1 MFFYKLAGFFHQ
13 IGRFIIFQIVRSG
26 CLTKTSSGRNP
37 DQAYL
42 VIMRSNFKQPLVL
55 YLNSVPHVL
64 LGGEDELVV
73 DHPPGQILKQRRVR
87 VYHHLLVM
95 FYSLIVSTLVYKAFK
110 IHLKVTLHIKTNL
123 IFR

>member
-1 MFFYKLAGFFHQ
+1 MNYYFFISKIVDFFKLVDFPA
-13 IGRFIIFQIVRSG
+13 FQIDRSG
-26 CLTKTSSGRNP
+26 CLIQTSSERNP
-37 DQAYL
+37 DQPYL

-64 LGGEDELVV
+64 LGGKDELMV

-95 FYSLIVSTLVYKAFK
+95 FYCLIVSS
-110 IHLKVTLHIKTNL
+110 L
-123 IFR
+123 IFKAIKDIIYR